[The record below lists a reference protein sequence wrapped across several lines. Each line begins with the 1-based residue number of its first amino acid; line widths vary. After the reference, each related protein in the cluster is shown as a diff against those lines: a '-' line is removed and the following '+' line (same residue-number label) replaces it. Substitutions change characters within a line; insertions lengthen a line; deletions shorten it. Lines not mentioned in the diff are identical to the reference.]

1 MVHMGHVRGL
11 GPQRLQLERKDTRRP
26 TWALLAESKSGTG
39 NRHDGGR
46 VQVRRA
52 LHRGPRLSPCSLLPD
67 GQAKGQ
73 AGCMPTGVHSRAAQ
87 DMLFPASFLPPRTR
101 CKGKAVTCFSASSP
115 TVSAKNSGQ
124 KRSIILSP
132 QRVCSWWMRVPP
144 SSPPSCLPPA
154 PQPLGHTLHCRRH
167 QRQAGEVNADVIQSQ
182 FGNLFLKYM
191 REEEIKMLATMTSA
205 YLKEKMLKI
214 NPVSALF
221 PQHFFNVSVIH

>member
-1 MVHMGHVRGL
+1 MHAHRGAFKGSTGHALPSQLPPSQDTVQGEGSHLLLSEQSHCFSQKFRTETFNYSKSAKS
-11 GPQRLQLERKDTRRP
+11 LQLVNE
-26 TWALLAESKSGTG
+26 
-39 NRHDGGR
+39 
-46 VQVRRA
+46 
-52 LHRGPRLSPCSLLPD
+52 GPSLLTP
-67 GQAKGQ
+67 
-73 AGCMPTGVHSRAAQ
+73 
-87 DMLFPASFLPPRTR
+87 FL
-101 CKGKAVTCFSASSP
+101 
-115 TVSAKNSGQ
+115 
-124 KRSIILSP
+124 
-132 QRVCSWWMRVPP
+132 PP